1 MGPASAYRAV
11 LQSID
16 QLVGDLLTSNPEI
29 FSFQN
34 VEDGRAEVRD
44 FQTTGVV
51 AFARGCPFY
60 EMESGRMDVGGRR
73 IQVNAPYL
81 QNCRDAIDAIV
92 DNITLDAPAQT

>member
-60 EMESGRMDVGGRR
+60 EMESGRR
-73 IQVNAPYL
+73 IQVNAPNL